1 MARAVLIAAL
11 VLCAAAALAH
21 AGRVM
26 QHEEED
32 QVLALGFEAGPWLQA
47 PAEAPS
53 PYAGGVAARGA
64 GGGGFGDAIVNV
76 MWFLMKWANDAYAAA
91 GRPTDQ

>member
-11 VLCAAAALAH
+11 VLCAAFALAR
-21 AGRVM
+21 AGRVL
-26 QHEEED
+26 QEEED
-32 QVLALGFEAGPWLQA
+32 QVQVLGFEAGPWLQA

-64 GGGGFGDAIVNV
+64 GGGSGNAIVDV
-76 MWFLMKWANDAYAAA
+76 LWFVFRWANDAYAAA
-91 GRPTDQ
+91 GRRKDQ